1 MQKFL
6 IIQTAFI
13 GDVIL
18 ATAVLE
24 KLHRFFPDSQL
35 DILVRQGNQGLLN
48 DHPFVEKVW
57 VWQKQKRKYASLFQL
72 WKAIRRENYEVVI
85 NLQRFASTGFLT
97 AFSGA
102 TQRIGFNKNPFSF
115 AFTHRLPHRFGTPE
129 QPIHEVDRNLGLI
142 EHLTDGKRIGPRLY
156 PSGTDYQNVKQQEP
170 YICIAPTSV
179 WFTKQWPAEKWI
191 DLIDRMPVHLNIFL
205 LGGPPDRA
213 ACEKIELATQHPRL
227 KNMAGKLS
235 FLESVA
241 LMEKA
246 QCNYVNDSA
255 PLHMASSVNGPTVAV
270 FCSTVPHFGFFPL
283 SDHSVVVETSESL
296 DCRPCGLH
304 GKRACPE
311 QHFRCS
317 NIEPDLLL
325 APLKPTE

>member
-24 KLHRFFPDSQL
+24 KLHRFFPDNRL
-35 DILVRQGNQGLLN
+35 DLLVRQGNEGLLN
-48 DHPFVEKVW
+48 HHPFLGKVW
-57 VWQKQKRKYASLFQL
+57 VWEKQKRKYTSLFQV
-72 WKAIRRENYEVVI
+72 WRAIRRENYEAVI

-102 TQRIGFNKNPFSF
+102 AQRIGFNKNPFSF
-115 AFTHRLPHRFGTPE
+115 AFTHRLPHRFGTE
-129 QPIHEVDRNLGLI
+129 EEAIHEVDRNLSLI
-142 EHLTDGKRIGPRLY
+142 GHLTDGARTGPRLY
-156 PSGTDYQNVKQQEP
+156 PSDADYQRVKQQEP
-170 YICIAPTSV
+170 YVCMAPTSV

-191 DLIDRMPVHLNIFL
+191 DLIDRMPARLRVFL
-205 LGGPPDRA
+205 LGGPPDQD
-213 ACEKIELATQHPRL
+213 ACESIAQASRHPRV
-227 KNMAGKLS
+227 KNMAGKLT

-246 QCNYVNDSA
+246 QWNYVNDSA
-255 PLHMASSVNGPTVAV
+255 PLHMASSVNAPTVAV
-270 FCSTVPHFGFFPL
+270 FCSTVPRFGFFPL
-283 SDHSVVVETSESL
+283 SDRSIVVETSEPL

-325 APLKPTE
+325 APLKQKE